1 MYEHSSKINTRP
13 LVECNAALI
22 KICCFCV
29 PQKGDAILVTAMN
42 ASGVW
47 KGMVKGCDRVGTF
60 KFGKVQPLVHESN
73 GLEKN
78 CAQNAKHRPKSLLQ
92 LLRTIG
98 MEARICLSFVFRP
111 FGSVPP
117 YCFYFVSGYFFFF
130 FFFFFYFFF
139 FFLCFYF
146 FFSPFSFFF
155 FILKLKKI
163 KYILCQ
169 RKRKYKLEKTN
180 LWVLY

>member
-1 MYEHSSKINTRP
+1 MRRNAKSPSVGLGTGRSRQQSEPVRKRRVEIQCTNHSSKINTRP

-111 FGSVPP
+111 FGSVP
-117 YCFYFVSGYFFFF
+117 YCFYFVSGYT
-130 FFFFFYFFF
+130 
-139 FFLCFYF
+139 
-146 FFSPFSFFF
+146 
-155 FILKLKKI
+155 I
-163 KYILCQ
+163 
-169 RKRKYKLEKTN
+169 
-180 LWVLY
+180 